1 MQGFFVSIHQ
11 DSNSL
16 RSNINHTFV
25 VMQYTLK
32 KSLGQHFLKDE
43 SICIKII
50 DAVNESLIN
59 HNLNNLVEVGPGGGA
74 ITKYL
79 LQIENID
86 FIAVELDEEKVVFLE
101 ATYPKIKEKI
111 IHENFLEIAP
121 PFQEK
126 FMVAGNFPYNISS
139 QILFKI
145 LDWKEQVPVVI
156 GMFQKEVAQR
166 VAAKPN
172 SKAYGIISI
181 LIQTFYDVE
190 YLFDVPPESFT
201 PPPKVI
207 SGVIR
212 LQLRNS
218 NYHVKSD
225 KAFIQLVKTAFN
237 QRRKML
243 RNAVKS
249 LFDPIVLQDEIFNKR
264 AEQLSIED
272 FAALTFRMQG
282 N

>member
-1 MQGFFVSIHQ
+1 
-11 DSNSL
+11 
-16 RSNINHTFV
+16 
-25 VMQYTLK
+25 
-32 KSLGQHFLKDE
+32 
-43 SICIKII
+43 
-50 DAVNESLIN
+50 
-59 HNLNNLVEVGPGGGA
+59 
-74 ITKYL
+74 
-79 LQIENID
+79 
-86 FIAVELDEEKVVFLE
+86 
-101 ATYPKIKEKI
+101 
-111 IHENFLEIAP
+111 
-121 PFQEK
+121 
-126 FMVAGNFPYNISS
+126 
-139 QILFKI
+139 
-145 LDWKEQVPVVI
+145 
-156 GMFQKEVAQR
+156 MFQKEVALR

-201 PPPKVI
+201 PPPKVM

-212 LQLRNS
+212 LQLRNTT
-218 NYHVKSD
+218 YQVKSD

-249 LFDPIVLQDEIFNKR
+249 LFEPIVLQDEIFNKR